1 MMAELK
7 SLADT
12 EEKEVMLS
20 RKEFDFK
27 LALIY
32 QINRIGQ
39 LSATV
44 FNIASSDAGFKE
56 YTDEL
61 KVLSAYYLES
71 AVSILENMLAFY
83 LDEEIKKKLGNL
95 EADFLS
101 KQDRID
107 KETFGHTSFGSYYLR
122 RDYAMTKFRILME
135 FMGKKGLLLE
145 ELGTLG
151 EESLL

>member
-1 MMAELK
+1 MAELK
-7 SLADT
+7 SLTDT

-39 LSATV
+39 ISASV
-44 FNIASSDAGFKE
+44 FNISSSDAGFKE

-61 KVLSAYYLES
+61 RGLQAYFLES

-83 LDEEIKKKLGNL
+83 LDEEIKNKLKEIEDALSTRQDGIDMNTAGN
-95 EADFLS
+95 
-101 KQDRID
+101 IVY
-107 KETFGHTSFGSYYLR
+107 GSFYLR
-122 RDYAMTKFRILME
+122 RNYALKKFRILME

-151 EESLL
+151 EEGLL

>member
-1 MMAELK
+1 MNELK
-7 SLADT
+7 SLTDT

-39 LSATV
+39 LSASV
-44 FNIASSDAGFKE
+44 LNISSSDAGFKE

-61 KVLSAYYLES
+61 RGLQAYYLES

-83 LDEEIKKKLGNL
+83 LDEEIKKRLEILENIFTDMQDKIDRSSAGN
-95 EADFLS
+95 
-101 KQDRID
+101 IVY
-107 KETFGHTSFGSYYLR
+107 GSFYTR
-122 RDYAMTKFRILME
+122 RGFALKKFRILME

-145 ELGTLG
+145 ELGNLG
-151 EESLL
+151 EDGLL

>member
-1 MMAELK
+1 MAELK
-7 SLADT
+7 SLAD

-39 LSATV
+39 ISASV
-44 FNIASSDAGFKE
+44 FNISSGDAGFKE

-61 KVLSAYYLES
+61 RGLQSYFLES

-83 LDEEIKKKLGNL
+83 LDAEIKKKLEDL
-95 EADFLS
+95 EKPFRSEQA
-101 KQDRID
+101 KID
-107 KETFGHTSFGSYYLR
+107 HTSFSGITFGSYYVR
-122 RDYAMTKFRILME
+122 RDFALSKFRILMQ

-151 EESLL
+151 EESLI